1 MGVFGKREGN
11 IQEAVGTFHG
21 PTPPCLCHCWL
32 TAERPQGGTSGL
44 EPAPTTEI
52 GWVQKVFTRHSPKCT
67 QKRLW
72 LPQTRAGTDSS
83 MCLVSDHQL
92 CQGGRHADHTKK
104 SLQHIS
110 LEQWWALPWQHA
122 WWSHLG
128 TACQK
133 HSDQHKNTAVQQL
146 KKTKPIAQQLSWGET
161 TQGPR
166 QHQEWLL
173 TLAEDMEEEVSEPQ
187 NQRGMQA
194 NTEQVW
200 EELEGEGGCVLPHVQ
215 HLSPKDHL
223 KEKALWCQH
232 GLGDKNT
239 SARLSTETA
248 KVREE
253 RKSHQW
259 RKTTRQ
265 STARCWKLRRGSS
278 TDEEFKNIPEI
289 KKIA

>member
-1 MGVFGKREGN
+1 MQIVFQLAGMGVFGKREGN

-146 KKTKPIAQQLSWGET
+146 KKKKT
-161 TQGPR
+161 
-166 QHQEWLL
+166 
-173 TLAEDMEEEVSEPQ
+173 
-187 NQRGMQA
+187 NQ
-194 NTEQVW
+194 
-200 EELEGEGGCVLPHVQ
+200 
-215 HLSPKDHL
+215 
-223 KEKALWCQH
+223 
-232 GLGDKNT
+232 
-239 SARLSTETA
+239 
-248 KVREE
+248 
-253 RKSHQW
+253 
-259 RKTTRQ
+259 
-265 STARCWKLRRGSS
+265 
-278 TDEEFKNIPEI
+278 
-289 KKIA
+289 